1 MKAGSIGLFLVLVCF
16 GAGSVSAQSTSGQQK
31 TVTLPDPTLK
41 RMELQLKQ
49 QRSEIFDLKR
59 QLDERDGELHTL
71 LKLLSAQ
78 YASPKHTEKQDD
90 PDASS
95 SDDDD
100 DQEGACASTQYA
112 RERRLHQPGG
122 QRRFY

>member
-1 MKAGSIGLFLVLVCF
+1 MKAAFIGLFLLLICF

-31 TVTLPDPTLK
+31 TVNLPDPTLK

-49 QRSEIFDLKR
+49 QKSEIAELKR

-78 YASPKHTEKQDD
+78 YASPKHPERQED
-90 PDASS
+90 PDANS
-95 SDDDD
+95 SDNDD
-100 DQEGACASTQYA
+100 DQDGTCASTQYVQ
-112 RERRLHQPGG
+112 ERRLHQPGG